1 MSYLC
6 LPLNLQIGN
15 VNTREFVGT
24 KKDRSAVLVVEMLR

>member
-15 VNTREFVGT
+15 LNTREFVGT
-24 KKDRSAVLVVEMLR
+24 QNDRSAVFVVEMLT